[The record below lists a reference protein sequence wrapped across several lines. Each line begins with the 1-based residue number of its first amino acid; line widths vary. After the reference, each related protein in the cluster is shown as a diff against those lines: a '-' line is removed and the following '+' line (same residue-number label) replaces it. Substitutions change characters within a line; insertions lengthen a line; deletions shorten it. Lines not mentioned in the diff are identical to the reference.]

1 MYIHFSD
8 TTYDKLHFLASRDEK
23 SVAAYIADQMDK
35 HVARLVD
42 TEYTFKDEDNSPKI
56 KLLAQSGQFKNE
68 LCCEG
73 HLSTECY
80 VDYPS
85 TRSR

>member
-42 TEYTFKDEDNSPKI
+42 TEYTYRNEDNAPEIAS
-56 KLLAQSGQFKNE
+56 LAQSGQFKNE
-68 LCCEG
+68 LSHDG
-73 HLSTECY
+73 TLRALGLNL
-80 VDYPS
+80 PS
-85 TRSR
+85 ARDR